1 GRPRPTAGRSAR
13 ACRPARH
20 TPCAVRSVALAAGPG
35 PARRAGRPPRTR
47 SGARSRRRHR
57 TRPPSAR
64 RSRCGAGTP
73 APAAPDGQEAT
84 AATETRALL
93 DACGP
98 DRPRTRGPRGTDPAQ
113 HDRTAS
119 ELLVVKVVANLDL
132 PGALSITDAPRGPR
146 AACDQQRSRWNQLP
160 VLLRRR
166 RGRRAPRLR
175 AGGAPR
181 RPAGNGDDR
190 ADGPPRRRGLDRDE
204 VRPCRPPRAACADR
218 RPGRGDGV
226 AVRDRAARRRA
237 RLPDGRGD
245 LPARRA
251 ADPKQPRDRAV
262 RRSLSVGALV
272 AGAAAGAL
280 LIRESLRTA
289 PLWAGAALLLLIV
302 ALSLVSA
309 RASGGERR
317 ARARTAGE
325 RTAG

>member
-146 AACDQQRSRWNQLP
+146 SACDQQRSRWNQLSDQT
-160 VLLRRR
+160 LRLEYPNRLAQSR
-166 RGRRAPRLR
+166 TEHAELRHQLRFGGEGVPFRKFAANDPATQIHGNEFGGFRHADGWDSLSLWFAPRI
-175 AGGAPR
+175 P
-181 RPAGNGDDR
+181 
-190 ADGPPRRRGLDRDE
+190 
-204 VRPCRPPRAACADR
+204 
-218 RPGRGDGV
+218 
-226 AVRDRAARRRA
+226 
-237 RLPDGRGD
+237 
-245 LPARRA
+245 
-251 ADPKQPRDRAV
+251 PRDRN
-262 RRSLSVGALV
+262 
-272 AGAAAGAL
+272 AATPVTS
-280 LIRESLRTA
+280 IHR
-289 PLWAGAALLLLIV
+289 W
-302 ALSLVSA
+302 
-309 RASGGERR
+309 
-317 ARARTAGE
+317 
-325 RTAG
+325 